1 MKLSKRLQYSYDLV
15 NSKFYIFDPLLN
27 IYYQYTSGSTITL
40 EDTLSDYD
48 TEKISNL
55 NITFM
60 SLDEFIKHIL
70 DKPEIMPLI
79 GYQYEIWG
87 YHSQDDL
94 IVQCY
99 EITYEDK
106 VYTLQD
112 KTLSK
117 YKIDR
122 CEYLFWPDDLVE
134 QLNDIY
140 ST

>member
-1 MKLSKRLQYSYDLV
+1 
-15 NSKFYIFDPLLN
+15 
-27 IYYQYTSGSTITL
+27 
-40 EDTLSDYD
+40 
-48 TEKISNL
+48 
-55 NITFM
+55 
-60 SLDEFIKHIL
+60 
-70 DKPEIMPLI
+70 MPLI